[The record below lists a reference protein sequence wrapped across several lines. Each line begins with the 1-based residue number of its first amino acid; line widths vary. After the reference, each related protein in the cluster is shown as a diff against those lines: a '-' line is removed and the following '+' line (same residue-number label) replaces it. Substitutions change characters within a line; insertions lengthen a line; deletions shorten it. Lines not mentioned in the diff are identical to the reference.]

1 MNTNSSLTVS
11 DWPVARNSD
20 PLTSVEAGENP
31 AAREA
36 SERAVLEALR
46 SDHGRTNN
54 MTDDA
59 ISVWVWLHTELMVTP
74 QRLRTAR
81 AQLVR
86 KGLVESA
93 GRREGA
99 SPTGR
104 AAMTWKLVQ
113 R

>member
-1 MNTNSSLTVS
+1 MFQSLRVS
-11 DWPVARNSD
+11 DAPVARDTD
-20 PLTSVEAGENP
+20 PITSFEAGENP

-36 SERAVLEALR
+36 SEQAVLAVLRYFEAEDLPAP
-46 SDHGRTNN
+46 SDH
-54 MTDDA
+54 M
-59 ISVWVWLHTELMVTP
+59 LELNAEPHNTFTP
-74 QRLRTAR
+74 QRIRTAR

-93 GRREGA
+93 GRVEGA

-104 AAMTWKLVQ
+104 AAMTWKLAD